1 MKSYIDYGA
10 WINDKHYSMT
20 RQQWL
25 SAMRIVFPGTNI
37 DELKTQITQARRRAC
52 SFDGYLP
59 GLFKYASNRVAA
71 YYHVS
76 GNCKWHY
83 VQGYGPEIAVC
94 IAACLYV
101 RDILSQDP
109 KDVIPEIAKFVTDE
123 HLKKPEQWGLWPGLE
138 RMNPHFGRHII
149 TDLKRINYH
158 DESAIFADALFAAG
172 YYQAA

>member
-10 WINDKHYSMT
+10 WINDEHYSMA

-25 SAMRIVFPGTNI
+25 SAIRLMFPVEI

-76 GNCKWHY
+76 GDRKWYY
-83 VQGYGPEIAVC
+83 VQQYGPETAVC

-101 RDILSQDP
+101 SDILKQDP
-109 KDVIPEIAKFVTDE
+109 KDVIPEIAKVVTDE
-123 HLKKPEQWGLWPGLE
+123 NLKNPEQWGLYPGLKK
-138 RMNPHFGRHII
+138 MIPNFGRSII

-158 DESAIFADALFAAG
+158 NESAAFADVLIAAG
-172 YYQAA
+172 YRLAA